1 MRSLVL
7 FLLTAAAF
15 AQNSGTISGTVFDL
29 QGQKVAKAPIQFTNL
44 ATGAVYKATSS
55 DKGSYTLAQ
64 LPAGVYDLSVTVLG
78 FNPYAQKNLAVASGQ
93 TLQLDIHLFDF
104 QLGTLGDGPEF
115 RVDQLTPHATPSGPT
130 PRTRDDNPDLTGVW
144 YAPRPVDQDKPEPLP
159 WAEKLYQESVAN
171 NNKDA

>member
-7 FLLTAAAF
+7 FLLIAVVAF
-15 AQNSGTISGTVFDL
+15 AQNGGAISGTVLDL
-29 QGQKVAKAPIQFTNL
+29 QGQKVGKAPIQFTNL

-64 LPAGVYDLSVTVLG
+64 LPAGTYDLSVTVLG
-78 FNPYAQKNLAVASGQ
+78 FNPYAQKNIAVASGQ

-115 RVDQLTPHATPSGPT
+115 KGEQL
-130 PRTRDDNPDLTGVW
+130 
-144 YAPRPVDQDKPEPLP
+144 
-159 WAEKLYQESVAN
+159 
-171 NNKDA
+171 